1 MKKRSPP
8 HILADEHFEE
18 ACNPPAADY
27 QTLDGVL
34 KPPLGCIV
42 SLGISEYFIYIPLR
56 GMCQGSFMGIS
67 GFSRKDGDRA
77 AVFNLG

>member
-1 MKKRSPP
+1 MKKRSLT
-8 HILADEHFEE
+8 HILADEHF
-18 ACNPPAADY
+18 NPPSAGQRRY

-34 KPPLGCIV
+34 KPLLGCIAN
-42 SLGISEYFIYIPLR
+42 LGISEYFTYIPLR

-77 AVFNLG
+77 AAFNLG